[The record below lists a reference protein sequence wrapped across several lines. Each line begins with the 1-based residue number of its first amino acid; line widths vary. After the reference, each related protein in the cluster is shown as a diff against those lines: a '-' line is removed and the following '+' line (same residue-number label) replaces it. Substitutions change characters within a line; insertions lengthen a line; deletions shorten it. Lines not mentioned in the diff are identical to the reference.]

1 MDEFQDE
8 TQHLHQPVAN
18 INQDLETAYVAQM
31 CLTWE
36 VLHCQYT
43 QLSQKISSQPDS
55 PIFYNYSAQQFQQ
68 LLVLLQ
74 RFIETEPFEPGT
86 RPEIYARMRNALP
99 MLLQVP
105 KVQGSTDIYND

>member
-8 TQHLHQPVAN
+8 TENLHQPVAD
-18 INQDLETAYVAQM
+18 INQDLETTYVAQL

-36 VLHCQYT
+36 VLHCQHT
-43 QLSQKISSQPDS
+43 QLSQKISCQPDS
-55 PIFYNYSAQQFQQ
+55 TISYNQSAQQFQQ
-68 LLVLLQ
+68 FLVLLQ
-74 RFIETEPFEPGT
+74 RFIETEPFEPGA

-105 KVQGSTDIYND
+105 KVQGSSDI